1 MRVPLSVRPMS
12 TINPG
17 IAGVILA
24 GGQSRRM
31 GGGDKALLDLGG
43 KPMLAHVIAR
53 LAGQVQTLAISVNG
67 DPVRFQPFGLPV
79 LVDATGDFA
88 GPLAGVLAGLRWARA
103 ECASYVV
110 TVPSDSPF
118 VPLDLVARLTDAAL
132 SAPSRFA
139 VASSGGRVHPVAG
152 LWPMDMAEVIEAALA
167 RDERRVQAFVEK
179 AGAAV
184 VSFDDVSIGEAS
196 VDPFF
201 NANTPEELQAAR
213 DIAYPSVRHE

>member
-1 MRVPLSVRPMS
+1 MS
-12 TINPG
+12 TFNPG
-17 IAGVILA
+17 FAGVILA

-43 KPMLAHVIAR
+43 RPMLAHVIAR
-53 LAGQVQTLAISVNG
+53 LAGQAQPLAISANG
-67 DPVRFQPFGLPV
+67 DPARFRPFGLPV
-79 LVDATGDFA
+79 IADAAGDFA
-88 GPLAGVLAGLRWARA
+88 GPLAGVLAGLRWARTA
-103 ECASYVV
+103 GASYIV

-118 VPLDLVARLTDAAL
+118 IPLDLVARLRDAAL
-132 SAPSRFA
+132 SSKSRFA
-139 VASSGGRVHPVAG
+139 VASSGGRVNPVAG

-184 VSFDDVSIGEAS
+184 VSFEDVLIGEAR

-201 NANTPEELQAAR
+201 NANTQEELQAAR
-213 DIAYPSVRHE
+213 NIAAADGGVRHE

>member
-53 LAGQVQTLAISVNG
+53 LAGQVQPLAVSANG
-67 DPVRFQPFGLPV
+67 DPARFQSFGLPV
-79 LVDATGDFA
+79 IADAAGDFA
-88 GPLAGVLAGLRWARA
+88 GPLAGVLAGLRWART
-103 ECASYVV
+103 EGASFVV

-118 VPLDLVARLTDAAL
+118 IPLDLVARLTDAAL

-139 VASSGGRVHPVAG
+139 VAASGGRVHPVAG
-152 LWPMDMAEVIEAALA
+152 LWPIDMAEVIEAALA

-184 VSFDDVSIGEAS
+184 VSFEDVSIGEAR

-213 DIAYPSVRHE
+213 DIAAAERAP

>member
-53 LAGQVQTLAISVNG
+53 LAGQVQPLAISANG
-67 DPVRFQPFGLPV
+67 DPVRFRPFGLPV
-79 LVDATGDFA
+79 LADAAGDFA
-88 GPLAGVLAGLRWARA
+88 GPLAGVLAGLRWART
-103 ECASYVV
+103 EGASFVV

-118 VPLDLVARLTDAAL
+118 IPLDLVARLTDAVL

-139 VASSGGRVHPVAG
+139 VAASGGRVHPVAG
-152 LWPMDMAEVIEAALA
+152 LWPIDMAEVIEAALA

-184 VSFDDVSIGEAS
+184 VSFEDVSIGEAR

-213 DIAYPSVRHE
+213 DIAAAERAP